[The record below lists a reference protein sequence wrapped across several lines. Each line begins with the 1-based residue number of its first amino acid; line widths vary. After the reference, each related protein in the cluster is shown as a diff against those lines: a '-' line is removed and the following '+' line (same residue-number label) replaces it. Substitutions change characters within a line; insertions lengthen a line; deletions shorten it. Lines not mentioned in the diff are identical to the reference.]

1 MEEEAVG
8 LVQYESAYGHV
19 KLSADTVINYLAKG
33 KTKLTEQEAVLFV
46 QLCKYQQL
54 NPFVGEAYA
63 VKFNDDFQMIVGYD
77 TYKRRAEE
85 NPDYRGKSSG
95 IVVKRGSE
103 YIKKRGCCVYPGES
117 LIGGWC
123 SVMREINGKE
133 VEEYRE
139 VSLAEYDRNM
149 ANWKTKPA
157 TMIEKVAVS
166 QCLRNAFPKN
176 FAGLYTEDEMPS
188 AQEMDGS
195 DFEKKPEAHANDVPE
210 PASDVVTQ
218 QERRAMY
225 DMAKIAW
232 GSESVDA
239 IKTLCQERNIANTKE
254 MNHAQYAEIMAIIN
268 EAVDQQ
274 EVSMQNAEQPDDY
287 EVH

>member
-1 MEEEAVG
+1 MTEDSVG

-19 KLSADTVINYLAKG
+19 ELSVDTVVNYLAKG
-33 KTKLTEQEAVLFV
+33 KNKLTEQEAMLFI

-85 NPDYRGKSSG
+85 NPEYRGKTSG
-95 IVVKRGSE
+95 IVVKRGNE
-103 YIKKRGCCVYPGES
+103 FIKKKGCCLYPGED

-133 VEEYRE
+133 AEEYRE
-139 VSLAEYDRNM
+139 VSLSEYDRGI
-149 ANWKTKPA
+149 ANWKTKPC

-166 QCLRNAFPKN
+166 QALRNAFPKN
-176 FAGLYTEDEMPS
+176 FAGLYTEEEIGIVQDVTVPDTNK
-188 AQEMDGS
+188 A
-195 DFEKKPEAHANDVPE
+195 PEIPVACDTS
-210 PASDVVTQ
+210 SDVVTQ
-218 QERRAMY
+218 QERRNMY

-232 GSESVDA
+232 GSESLEA
-239 IKTLCQERNIANTKE
+239 IKTLCKERNIANTKE
-254 MNHAQYAEIMAIIN
+254 MTHAQYAEVMAIIN

-274 EVSMQNAEQPDDY
+274 DEAMNNTGHPDDY

>member
-123 SVMREINGKE
+123 SVVREIN
-133 VEEYRE
+133 RPHR
-139 VSLAEYDRNM
+139 S
-149 ANWKTKPA
+149 
-157 TMIEKVAVS
+157 VS
-166 QCLRNAFPKN
+166 QRKAARLQC
-176 FAGLYTEDEMPS
+176 
-188 AQEMDGS
+188 
-195 DFEKKPEAHANDVPE
+195 
-210 PASDVVTQ
+210 
-218 QERRAMY
+218 
-225 DMAKIAW
+225 
-232 GSESVDA
+232 
-239 IKTLCQERNIANTKE
+239 
-254 MNHAQYAEIMAIIN
+254 
-268 EAVDQQ
+268 
-274 EVSMQNAEQPDDY
+274 
-287 EVH
+287 